1 MRFLQ
6 AHLMSKLLDKW
17 VSDMPNYTLSLAWR
31 LFRHETKRG
40 ELTIILLAI
49 ILSVASVLSL
59 SLFSERLKYALTEKS
74 AEFIAADRVLG
85 SNKPVALAW
94 IEKAQEMGLNT
105 AHQTYAR
112 SMVFANNNMDLV
124 DLRAA
129 DTGYPLKGK
138 LTVADEPFT
147 QGIVIERLPTS
158 GEAWIESQLF
168 QTLGITVGDDIEVGD
183 KIFRVSKVLTGVP
196 DAGFSVFGGDPKVLI
211 SIKDLAATKV
221 EGPGSRIDYSYF
233 FTGES
238 DDLED
243 YYDWLE
249 PQLDN
254 EIHDWDSIEDD
265 ESGIGQAVD
274 RAGQYFLLASLLAI
288 VLAAVSIAVA
298 AQRYSMRHYDPV
310 AIMKTLGAPKK
321 IVQQIYLLQIL
332 FITALGITLGV
343 ICGFII
349 QQLVVAAIAGK
360 VDVSIDV
367 WHWRPLVI
375 SIFTGSV
382 CAILFSLYP
391 LMKLFSV
398 SPLRVLR
405 RDLGANLSSRLIQFV
420 ASGGAI
426 FLLMWAYSQNIK
438 VSAIL
443 FISGITLVVS
453 LLGVTFGLIWVGRKL
468 GQGKMGAWQLAW
480 ARIHRRAMDNSV
492 QLISFAVTIMLLLI
506 VLVMRND
513 MVQQWQNQ
521 LPQGTP
527 NYFLVNISQ
536 AQQPNLQQHFVIN
549 QVEIDKFYPVIRGRF
564 VAVNDEKVRTAVS
577 KEDPEEQNNG
587 RDGLGR
593 EANLTWS
600 NTLQK
605 GSEVIAGKWFGDNN
619 YSDTE
624 AQRPYE
630 VSIEEGIAQRMQL
643 GLGDKLTFNIGSE
656 IVEVNVTSIR
666 NVNWQSMQPNFFF
679 VIEPRA
685 LKSFIPTYISS
696 FNLPTERKFDITQ
709 LMQPF
714 ANVTLIDVDAR
725 INQLRNIV
733 YQVSMAVEFI
743 LILVLAAGALVLI
756 AQVQASMDERQQ
768 ELAILRTLGAKGRLI
783 RASVVFEFIII
794 GVVAG
799 AIAAAA
805 NEFSLYMLQTQ
816 IFQMPA
822 SLHLEYWIIA
832 PVAGALVVGILG
844 ALGCWRLLSLN
855 TSQLLRQMV

>member
-1 MRFLQ
+1 MT
-6 AHLMSKLLDKW
+6 
-17 VSDMPNYTLSLAWR
+17 NYTLSLAWR

-85 SNKPVALAW
+85 SNKPIDLAW
-94 IEKAQEMGLNT
+94 IEKAQEIGLNT

-112 SMVFANNNMDLV
+112 SMVFANENMDLV

-129 DTGYPLKGK
+129 DTGYPLKGTVK
-138 LTVADEPFT
+138 VADEPFT
-147 QGIVIERLPTS
+147 QGIAIDRLPRS

-168 QTLGITVGDDIEVGD
+168 QTLGITVGDNIEVGD
-183 KIFRVSKVLTGVP
+183 KIFKVSKVLTEVP

-211 SIKDLAATKV
+211 SKIDLAATKV

-233 FTGES
+233 FAGES
-238 DDLED
+238 GDLDD

-265 ESGIGQAVD
+265 ESGIGRAVG

-321 IVQQIYLLQIL
+321 MVQQIYLLQIL
-332 FITALGITLGV
+332 FITALGITIGV
-343 ICGFII
+343 IFGFII

-367 WHWRPLVI
+367 WHWRPLII

-382 CAILFSLYP
+382 CAVLFSLYP

-443 FISGITLVVS
+443 FISGIILVVS
-453 LLGVTFGLIWVGRKL
+453 LLGVTYGLIWVGRKL

-513 MVQQWQNQ
+513 MVQQWQSQ

-536 AQQPNLQQHFVIN
+536 AQKPNLQQHFVTN
-549 QVEIDKFYPVIRGRF
+549 QVEIDKFYPVVRGRF
-564 VAVNDEKVRTAVS
+564 VAINDEKVRTAVS
-577 KEDPEEQNNG
+577 KEDPDEQSNG

-605 GSEVIAGKWFGDNN
+605 GSEVIAGKWLGENN
-619 YSDTE
+619 NSDTA

-656 IVEVNVTSIR
+656 IVELNVTSIR

-696 FNLPTERKFDITQ
+696 FNLPTERKSEITQ

-733 YQVSMAVEFI
+733 DQVSMAVEFI

-799 AIAAAA
+799 AMAAAA

-822 SLHLEYWIIA
+822 TLHLEYWLIA
-832 PVAGALVVGILG
+832 PIAGALVVGILG